1 VSGKARACIRR
12 FIRAQQRTEFILLGR
27 SIMDKLCKQEGEE
40 FSDKIFEPI
49 LKNFQSA
56 TLDDLFANIG
66 ASLQP
71 ARDVFNAAFP
81 ARKSKVAE
89 KAEKIGEKVAA
100 LVKPKPKTAN
110 APLTL
115 KGLIP
120 GMAVHYARCCHPL
133 PGDPI
138 VGIVTTGK
146 GVTIHTTDCET
157 LESFARTPERWID
170 VGWDD
175 AHGKEDGLV
184 GRLSVVLTNQPNSFG
199 ALTTII
205 GKNSGN
211 ISNLKI
217 INRTPDFFDVLVDV
231 EVKDVKH
238 LASIVAALRAN
249 TAINSVERTKGR

>member
-1 VSGKARACIRR
+1 
-12 FIRAQQRTEFILLGR
+12 L
-27 SIMDKLCKQEGEE
+27 
-40 FSDKIFEPI
+40 
-49 LKNFQSA
+49 
-56 TLDDLFANIG
+56 ANIG

-71 ARDVFNAAFP
+71 AREVFHAAYPGHRPKP
-81 ARKSKVAE
+81 AEKPEKLAE
-89 KAEKIGEKVAA
+89 KAQA
-100 LVKPKPKTAN
+100 KPKARAAG

-133 PGDPI
+133 PGDSI

-146 GVTIHTTDCET
+146 GVTIHTQDCET

-175 AHGKEDGLV
+175 AHGKEDGQGLV

-199 ALTTII
+199 TLTTVI
-205 GKNSGN
+205 GKNGGN
-211 ISNLKI
+211 IINLKI
-217 INRTPDFFDVLVDV
+217 TNRTPEFFDVLVDV

-238 LASIVAALRAN
+238 LTIIIAALRAN
-249 TAINSVERTKGR
+249 GAINSIERTKGR